1 MEEIK
6 KNETPIIFVIN
17 KCPEEV
23 FNYEEE
29 KRFGR

>member
-1 MEEIK
+1 MVEIK
-6 KNETPIIFVIN
+6 ENKIPIIFVIN